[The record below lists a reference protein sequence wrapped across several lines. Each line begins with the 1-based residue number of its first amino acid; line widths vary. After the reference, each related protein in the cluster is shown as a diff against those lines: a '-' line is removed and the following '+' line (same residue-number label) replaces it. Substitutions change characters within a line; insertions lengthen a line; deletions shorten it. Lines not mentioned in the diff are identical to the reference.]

1 MALDFSF
8 LCKDTADPISSA
20 STIPGCFGNPN
31 DFTQTYMDLLV
42 TGFINTAILSV
53 SALLVAIA
61 LGFVIGTMRTLPN
74 NPVLKFLATC
84 WVEIFRNIPI
94 LVMVFLCY
102 FVLPDIILPLK
113 DFAKSH
119 DNFGLFLVVIA
130 LGLFTSARI
139 AEQVRAGIMSIST
152 GQRYAAQA
160 LGFTTFQTY
169 RYILLP
175 RTLRTIMPPL
185 TSESMGIVK
194 NSAAAIGVSIAELM
208 AFLNNTVE
216 QTNRSYEVF
225 IIVTILYVLLALI
238 IFFVMTLIQRSLRI
252 PDNNSSA
259 KAEEA

>member
-8 LCKDTADPISSA
+8 LCRDTADPISIA
-20 STIPGCFGNPN
+20 PTIPGCFGNPD
-31 DFTQTYMDLLV
+31 DFTQTYMDLLIA
-42 TGFINTAILSV
+42 GFTNTVILSV
-53 SALLVAIA
+53 SALILAII
-61 LGFVIGTMRTLPN
+61 LGFIIGTMRTLPN
-74 NPVLKFLATC
+74 NPILRFLATC
-84 WVEIFRNIPI
+84 WVETFRNIPI

-102 FVLPDIILPLK
+102 FVLPEIIMPLK
-113 DFAKSH
+113 TLANTYDK
-119 DNFGLFLVVIA
+119 FGLYLVVIA
-130 LGLFTSARI
+130 LGIFTSARI

-208 AFLNNTVE
+208 AFLNNAIE
-216 QTNRSYEVF
+216 QTNRNYEVF
-225 IIVTILYVLLALI
+225 IIITILYVILALI
-238 IFFVMTLIQRSLRI
+238 IFFIMTLIQRSLRI
-252 PDNNSSA
+252 PSNNNAA
-259 KAEEA
+259 KVRGI